1 MKRYFFII
9 VLPVSILLLLLNAC
23 VSKEPVSEPTIVKEK
38 APEVET
44 TVETPVQVEEKD
56 WEIPAEDQTADTA
69 ASDGSYQ
76 MGAEE
81 YETTKKDLSE
91 LVQELNTIISQQN
104 YERWLNYLTR
114 EYIEYYSDPKI
125 LQEYSSSPTLSKYN
139 IKLRSLKDYFNY
151 VVVASRRDVR
161 IDDISAISENKV
173 KAYMIVNEEPIV
185 VYTLEKID
193 KRWKI
198 TR

>member
-1 MKRYFFII
+1 
-9 VLPVSILLLLLNAC
+9 
-23 VSKEPVSEPTIVKEK
+23 
-38 APEVET
+38 
-44 TVETPVQVEEKD
+44 
-56 WEIPAEDQTADTA
+56 
-69 ASDGSYQ
+69 

-104 YERWLNYLTR
+104 YERWLNYLTK